1 MNYYSSLFTY
11 LAFSGLAAAQ
21 MPGAM
26 TTYVQAEKATAGYDR
41 IVRKST
47 GRTEAIRH
55 VTIRSAVEGQLNEVL
70 FQEGAIVNEGDLL
83 LRIDPL
89 RYEAAVKQAEAT
101 LAQIEAQ
108 LVYAAS
114 RANRFSTLAAQQAAS
129 HEDMET
135 AKTLV
140 AELKAKKSG
149 AEAELARAR
158 KDLEDCC
165 VYAEISG
172 KIGRIQKG
180 VGNYITR
187 GEAITTITQLDPI
200 YVRFPLSQN
209 DVNGIFHGPK
219 EIGNVTR
226 VQLSTA
232 SGRPYAGNGRIV
244 IVDNQLTGST
254 DSYTLWAEFENP
266 EHKLTHS
273 GIGALSIELAN
284 TREVCMVPLTAIHYD
299 SSGAF
304 VYTIDNDGKVIRRN
318 VVTGTI
324 QGRLQSVYSGLQ
336 IGETVISDGSH
347 KTRPGAVVRPVYA
360 DASVNEPGSAQGG
373 ELAPVEVGVAQVS
386 EMTDPTVLHVET
398 ARLEAPN
405 VVELRPLVQGVVK
418 ETNFKE
424 GEHINQGDNLFRI
437 DSTRYQAT
445 ADAGKAAIA
454 QLDIKIADAKNK
466 YERQQKLLE
475 LNASSKDDLENAR
488 ATLNQL
494 QAERDA
500 ALARL
505 AVAEDDVNR
514 CQVNAPISGRAGRI
528 LISKGNYVTNI
539 NEPLVRVV
547 QLSPIYARFP
557 LSEKD
562 ILSIYGSADKL
573 AEQAELTL
581 VTATGE
587 ELPDK
592 GRVAFCD
599 NEIQT
604 ATGTQNIW
612 AVFDNADRSLLPGG
626 VVSIRVTRK
635 ANCPVLGIPANAV
648 LTDSKGYYVYVMK
661 HNRAVERRII
671 CGSTAEDGRIAVFS
685 GLWPGEQV
693 ITTNLADMEE
703 NTPVQ
708 AR

>member
-1 MNYYSSLFTY
+1 MKYYTPLLTY
-11 LAFSGLAAAQ
+11 LALSSLAAAQ

-47 GRTEAIRH
+47 GRTEAICH

-108 LVYAAS
+108 LVYATS

-129 HEDMET
+129 CEDMET

-140 AELKAKKSG
+140 AELKAKKSE
-149 AEAELARAR
+149 ADAELARAR

-172 KIGRIQKG
+172 KIGRLQKG

-187 GEAITTITQLDPI
+187 GEAITTITQIDPI

-219 EIGNVTR
+219 EIGNVTK

-232 SGRPYAGNGRIV
+232 SGRPYASNGRIV

-254 DSYTLWAEFENP
+254 DSYTLWAEFDNP

-304 VYTIDNDGKVIRRN
+304 VYTIGDNGKVIRRD

-347 KTRPGAVVRPVYA
+347 KTRPGAIVRPVYA

-373 ELAPVEVGVAQVS
+373 ELAPMEVGVAQVT
-386 EMTDPTVLHVET
+386 EMPDPTVLYVET

-424 GEHINQGDNLFRI
+424 GEQINKGASLFRI

-445 ADAGKAAIA
+445 ADASKAAIA

-475 LNASSKDDLENAR
+475 LNASSKDDLENAK

-494 QAERDA
+494 EAERDA
-500 ALARL
+500 APARL

-514 CQVNAPISGRAGRI
+514 CQVNAPISGRVGRI

-612 AVFDNADRSLLPGG
+612 AVFENENRSLAPGG
-626 VVSIRVTRK
+626 VVSIRVSRK
-635 ANCPVLGIPANAV
+635 ADSPVLGIPANSV

>member
-1 MNYYSSLFTY
+1 MKYSRTLSIL
-11 LAFSGLAAAQ
+11 LALSGVAMAQ
-21 MPGAM
+21 MPGKM
-26 TTYVQAEKATAGYDR
+26 TTFVLAEKASAGYDR

-47 GRTEAIRH
+47 GRTEAVRH
-55 VTIRSAVEGQLNEVL
+55 VTIRAAVEGQLVEVL
-70 FQEGAIVNEGDLL
+70 FQEGALVKEGDLL

-89 RYEAAVKQAEAT
+89 RYEAAVEQAEAT
-101 LAQIEAQ
+101 VAQLEAQ
-108 LVYAAS
+108 LAYATS

-129 HEDMET
+129 REDMET
-135 AKTLV
+135 TKANV
-140 AELKAKKSG
+140 AELKARIKG

-158 KDLEDCC
+158 KDLEDCSI
-165 VYAEISG
+165 YAEISG
-172 KIGRIQKG
+172 RIGRIQKG
-180 VGNYITR
+180 TGNYITR

-219 EIGNVTR
+219 EIGNVTK
-226 VQLSTA
+226 VQLTPA
-232 SGRPYAGNGRIV
+232 SGRPYASNGRIV

-254 DSYTLWAEFENP
+254 DSYTLWAEFANP

-273 GIGALSIELAN
+273 GIGALTIELTN
-284 TREVCMVPLTAIHYD
+284 TRELCMVPLTAVHYD
-299 SSGAF
+299 SDGAF
-304 VYTIDNDGKVIRRN
+304 VYTIDTEGKVTRRN
-318 VVTGTI
+318 VVTGSV
-324 QGRLQSVYSGLQ
+324 QGRLQSIYSGLE

-347 KTRPGAVVRPVYA
+347 KTRPGAVVRPVFA
-360 DASVNEPGSAQGG
+360 DATVNEPGSAQGG
-373 ELAPVEVGVAQVS
+373 ELAPVEVGTAQVA
-386 EMTDPTVLHVET
+386 EMIDPTVLKVET
-398 ARLEAPN
+398 ARLEALN
-405 VVELRPLVQGVVK
+405 VVELRPLVQGLVE

-424 GEHINQGDNLFRI
+424 GEHVEKGASLFRI

-445 ADAGKAAIA
+445 VETCQAAIA
-454 QLDIKIADAKNK
+454 QLDVKIADAQSK
-466 YERQQKLLE
+466 YERQQKLLA
-475 LNASSKDDLENAR
+475 LNASSKDDLENAK
-488 ATLNQL
+488 ATLHQL
-494 QAERDA
+494 QAEREA
-500 ALARL
+500 AVARL
-505 AVAEDDVNR
+505 AVAEDDVKR
-514 CQVNAPISGRAGRI
+514 CHVTAPVSGRAGRI
-528 LISKGNYVTNI
+528 LISKGNYVTSI
-539 NEPLVRVV
+539 NEPLARLV

-562 ILSIYGSADKL
+562 ILSVYGSADKL

-604 ATGTQNIW
+604 TTDTQNIW
-612 AVFDNADRSLLPGG
+612 AVFENADKSLTPGG
-626 VVSIRVTRK
+626 VVSIHVKRK
-635 ANCPVLGIPANAV
+635 EEHLVPCIPASAV
-648 LTDSKGYYVYVMK
+648 LTDSRGYYVYVMK

-685 GLWPGEQV
+685 GLLPGEQV